1 MLLVVLVLGVMAL
14 RRSQASRRE
23 LALFEEAAREAEHIA
38 TATVEMQQRQ
48 QQAPQARV
56 TPVINKAS
64 TPRSTSVPEAP
75 GMIRPPVQPIAQPL
89 APQSQQALPI
99 QQATSAV
106 IKEPGVVTSAQT
118 ASDLRCPNCQRFVR
132 ADATYCP
139 NCRYQL
145 SSLTSH
151 LQSQAIVAPASVSHG
166 SGPSAETPV
175 PQSQAALVEATPG
188 NPAIE
193 ARLRRLWSQP
203 G

>member
-1 MLLVVLVLGVMAL
+1 LLVLLVLGIIAL
-14 RRSQASRRE
+14 RRSRAHRRE
-23 LALFEEAAREAEHIA
+23 LAQFEEAAREAHRIA
-38 TATVEMQQRQ
+38 TATLEMRQ

-56 TPVINKAS
+56 TPVINKAL

-75 GMIRPPVQPIAQPL
+75 RMIMPPVQPIAQPL
-89 APQSQQALPI
+89 APQSQQAVPI
-99 QQATSAV
+99 QQAAAAV
-106 IKEPGVVTSAQT
+106 VKEPGMAMHAQT
-118 ASDLRCPNCQRFVR
+118 VSDLRCPNCQRFVR

-151 LQSQAIVAPASVSHG
+151 LQSQAIVAPPSVSHG
-166 SGPSAETPV
+166 SSPSAEISV
-175 PQSQAALVEATPG
+175 PQSQAALVEVPPG